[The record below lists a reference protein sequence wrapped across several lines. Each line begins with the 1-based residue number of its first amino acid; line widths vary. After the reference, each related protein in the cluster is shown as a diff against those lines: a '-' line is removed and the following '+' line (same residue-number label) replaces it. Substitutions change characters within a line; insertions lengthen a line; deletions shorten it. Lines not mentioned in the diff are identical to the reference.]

1 VDSIRVSRRISTV
14 AFCAIV
20 TTLAVVYSFVVPAVV
35 GAEPSGPW
43 LILIVPLGILCLPG
57 IFAYMLTGGVH
68 GSTLSDHAVNV
79 LITAVTSVV
88 WTLWWH
94 ARK

>member
-1 VDSIRVSRRISTV
+1 MSVRRRVNTV
-14 AFCAIV
+14 TFCAIV
-20 TTLAVVYSFVVPAVV
+20 TTLAAVYSFVVPAFV

-43 LILIVPLGILCLPG
+43 LLLIVPLGLLCFPG
-57 IFAYMLTGGVH
+57 IFVYTLTGGVH
-68 GSTLSDHAVNV
+68 SSTLSDHAVGV
-79 LITAVTSVV
+79 LVTVVTGAV

>member
-1 VDSIRVSRRISTV
+1 MDSIRVSRRISTV

-43 LILIVPLGILCLPG
+43 LIQIVPLGILCLPG